1 MKKIQILIPVIMMMA
16 SIIITGCT
24 ATSSPASEPADEPAS
39 EPASEPV
46 AADEVAKYGD
56 TVTLEYTGTLDN
68 GTTFDTS
75 RGREPLVFT
84 IGDGEMLPAFEN
96 GVLGM
101 KVGKKKTFTIPA
113 SEAYGPYYE
122 DYILEVPRSLIPA
135 DIVPEV
141 GMQLKQVQEDGTEIV
156 ATITEVSE
164 ESVTLNANHPLA
176 GQDLTFEIELL
187 EIL

>member
-1 MKKIQILIPVIMMMA
+1 MKKIQIIIPIIILMA

-24 ATSSPASEPADEPAS
+24 ATSSPASEPADGPT
-39 EPASEPV
+39 SEPV

-84 IGDGEMLPAFEN
+84 IGDGEWLPAFEN
-96 GVLGM
+96 AVLGM
-101 KVGKKKTFTIPA
+101 KVGEKKTFTIPA

-122 DYILEVPRSLIPA
+122 DYILEVPLSLIPS
-135 DIVPEV
+135 DIVPEI
-141 GMQLKQVQEDGTEIV
+141 GMQLKQIQEDGTEII